1 VLPFAPVQRRGLEPR
16 TNIDLNRPW
25 DKIWLEIAAKLKPNS
40 TVHQQVRDQTTYVI
54 PNKPVWGR
62 MMTPPPAAAILVPSE
77 PGAKTMALMDA
88 RPTES
93 PIGMAVAA
101 NALLA
106 ELLEALVRQDVVTRM
121 ELTHIIDA
129 ARRSVN
135 ATKDNP
141 DHASADVILATLQS
155 RFPIV

>member
-1 VLPFAPVQRRGLEPR
+1 
-16 TNIDLNRPW
+16 
-25 DKIWLEIAAKLKPNS
+25 
-40 TVHQQVRDQTTYVI
+40 
-54 PNKPVWGR
+54 
-62 MMTPPPAAAILVPSE
+62 
-77 PGAKTMALMDA
+77 MALMDA

-135 ATKDNP
+135 ATKDSP
-141 DHASADVILATLQS
+141 AHASADVTLAKLQS